1 MFSFFKTD
9 RLSPEWTF
17 SAGSIIWRM
26 VLAEPGLLV
35 GECRDP
41 QLKSTSFFGLE
52 ILTGKVLW
60 NDLRLH
66 DSWWVGIEA
75 VQKNVVLFH
84 GFTKPDMPEHK
95 GIQAFDTVTGKRLWQ
110 NDDVSFWFGFEDR
123 IVAYR
128 DLFDK
133 RVGYE
138 FDLQSGEL
146 LKSHDTSLA
155 ELHELR
161 QRAAEAQVVPD
172 VILPEIYIE
181 AEVGKELG
189 AFVTRE
195 TKGIERVG
203 AIEYVRQEGLLV
215 FNYHLQSRRGAGEPS
230 SLENHLVVY
239 LLPEKKRIF
248 TEVIGRNL
256 SSYVPDSFFIKRPLA
271 LFVKDQRVLTALRLW
286 KS

>member
-1 MFSFFKTD
+1 MFSLFKTD

-41 QLKSTSFFGLE
+41 QSKSTSFFGLE

-60 NDLRLH
+60 NDLCLH

-95 GIQAFDTVTGKRLWQ
+95 GIQAFDTFTGKRLWQ

-128 DLFDK
+128 DLFEK

-155 ELHELR
+155 GLHELR
-161 QRAAEAQVVPD
+161 QRVAEAQVVPD
-172 VILPEIYIE
+172 VILPEIYVEEE
-181 AEVGKELG
+181 AGKELG

-203 AIEYVRQEGLLV
+203 AIEYVRQEGFLV
-215 FNYHLQSRRGAGEPS
+215 FNYHVQSRGRAGEPS

-248 TEVIGRNL
+248 TEIIGRNL
-256 SSYVPDSFFIKRPLA
+256 SSYVPDSFFIKRPLV